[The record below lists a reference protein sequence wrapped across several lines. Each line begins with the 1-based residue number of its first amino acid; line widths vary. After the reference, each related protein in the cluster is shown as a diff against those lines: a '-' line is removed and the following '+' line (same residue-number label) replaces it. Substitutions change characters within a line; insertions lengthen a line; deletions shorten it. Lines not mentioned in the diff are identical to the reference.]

1 MDLNHMSR
9 LVSGLREPDLL
20 NCHNDLNK
28 VNESVEDLV
37 RNLSDTQLQWKPEAE
52 VWSISQCL
60 EHLLV
65 TARADLP
72 HIHRAIDDGRSR
84 KVFGQGPFRYGL
96 FGRLLIL
103 SMGAP
108 ARVKVKAPQVY
119 RPVGNKGSEE
129 ILREFFLAQREML
142 DCIRAAD
149 GLHLAKVKTSL
160 PGRKYI
166 RLSLG
171 QEFRLIIVHEQRHV
185 WQAQQI
191 KIHPRFPWT
200 PH

>member
-1 MDLNHMSR
+1 MSR
-9 LVSGLREPDLL
+9 LVSGLREPELL
-20 NCHNDLNK
+20 NCYDNLNK
-28 VNESVEDLV
+28 VNEAVEDLV
-37 RNLSDTQLQWKPEAE
+37 RDLTDTQLQWKPEPE

-72 HIHRAIDDGRSR
+72 HIRRGIDDGRAR

-96 FGRLLIL
+96 LSRLLIL
-103 SMGAP
+103 AMGAP
-108 ARVKVKAPQVY
+108 ARVKVKAPRVY
-119 RPVGNKGSEE
+119 RPVGNKGSDEL
-129 ILREFFLAQREML
+129 LREFFLAQQEML

-149 GLHLAKVKTSL
+149 GLHLAKVKTCL
-160 PGRKYI
+160 PGQKYI

-171 QEFRLIIVHEQRHV
+171 QEFRLVIVHEQRHV

-191 KIHPRFPWT
+191 KIHPRFP
-200 PH
+200 